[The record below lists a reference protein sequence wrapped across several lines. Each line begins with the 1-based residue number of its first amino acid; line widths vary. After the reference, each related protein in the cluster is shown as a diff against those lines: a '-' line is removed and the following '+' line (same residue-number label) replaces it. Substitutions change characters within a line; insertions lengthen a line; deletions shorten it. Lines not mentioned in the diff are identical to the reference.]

1 MRTIKTALILLGVV
15 LLGGLFATQA
25 GAQTFNKR
33 TTVTFS
39 QPVEVPGQVLPAG
52 GYTFTVLESMTARN
66 ILQIWNEDKTRLIT
80 TILAIPDYRL
90 EPTGDTV
97 IEFHERP
104 ANAPK
109 ALRAW
114 FYPGD
119 NYGMEFVYPKA
130 RAIQLAE
137 AAQEVVPAETFE
149 PTPTTNLRTIPL
161 VAITPEKKEAPI
173 AQAIQTTP
181 PAAQN
186 EPATVAQALP
196 KTASPTPLIA
206 LFGLMFIGI
215 AFGLKRL
222 ATHIIS

>member
-1 MRTIKTALILLGVV
+1 MRTIKTALVLLGIV
-15 LLGGLFATQA
+15 LLGGVFAAQA

-33 TTVTFS
+33 TTVSFS
-39 QPVEVPGQVLPAG
+39 QPVEIPGRVLPAG
-52 GYTFTVLESMTARN
+52 SYTFTVLESMTARN
-66 ILQIWNEDKTRLIT
+66 ILQIWNEDKTNLIT

-90 EPTGDTV
+90 EPTGETV

-130 RAIQLAE
+130 RATELAVE
-137 AAQEVVPAETFE
+137 TKEIVPAETVE
-149 PTPTTNLRTIPL
+149 PTATEEMRTVPL
-161 VAITPEKKEAPI
+161 VAMTPQRTEEPI
-173 AQAIQTTP
+173 ARAIQTTP
-181 PAAQN
+181 AP
-186 EPATVAQALP
+186 TVAQELP
-196 KTASPTPLIA
+196 KTASSTPLIA
-206 LFGLMFIGI
+206 LLGLTFVGI

-222 ATHIIS
+222 AARSVS

>member
-1 MRTIKTALILLGVV
+1 MRTIKAALLLLGIV
-15 LLGGLFATQA
+15 LLGGVFATQA

-33 TTVTFS
+33 TTVKFS
-39 QPVEVPGQVLPAG
+39 QPVEVPGRVLPAG

-66 ILQIWNEDKTRLIT
+66 ILQIWNEEKTSLIT

-90 EPTGDTV
+90 EPTGETV
-97 IEFHERP
+97 VEFRERP

-130 RAIQLAE
+130 RATELAV
-137 AAQEVVPAETFE
+137 ATREVVPAETVV
-149 PTPTTNLRTIPL
+149 PTAIEEMRTVPL
-161 VAITPEKKEAPI
+161 VAITPERKEEPI

-181 PAAQN
+181 P
-186 EPATVAQALP
+186 PTVAEALP
-196 KTASPTPLIA
+196 KTASPIPLVA
-206 LFGLMFIGI
+206 LLGLTFIGI
-215 AFGLKRL
+215 AFGLRRL
-222 ATHIIS
+222 ATHLVS